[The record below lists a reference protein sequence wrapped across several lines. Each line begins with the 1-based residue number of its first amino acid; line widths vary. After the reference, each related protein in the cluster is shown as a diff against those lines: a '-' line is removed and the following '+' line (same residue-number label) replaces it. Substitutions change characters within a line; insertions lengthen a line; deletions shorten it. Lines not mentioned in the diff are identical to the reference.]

1 MPILTGAILT
11 RFEGV
16 IEATPRVGGVWR
28 KAMTRFEL
36 GKQPMGG
43 RDGVYRVEATGI
55 DTARQVF
62 GTGEVVRNM
71 GSLEIQTCYFR
82 GGGSSGGYYLGGDR
96 LSVNKRAF
104 DDAFGGLGT
113 TGYVAAC
120 EASATYDEQNTGI
133 RVVTWQDFAR
143 LRDDPLGEI
152 WTCRFNVEWLA
163 LTVSS

>member
-1 MPILTGAILT
+1 VAILTGAILT

-28 KAMTRFEL
+28 KAMPRFEL

-43 RDGVYRVEATGI
+43 RDGVYRVEASGI

-62 GTGEVVRNM
+62 GTGEVVRNL

-96 LSVNKRAF
+96 LNVNKRAL
-104 DDAFGGLGT
+104 DDAFGFPGSLGL
-113 TGYVAAC
+113 VSAC
-120 EASATYDEQNTGI
+120 EAPLTYDEGNTGI
-133 RVVTWQDFAR
+133 RVVTFQDHTLAT
-143 LRDDPLGEI
+143 DGPLFEI
-152 WTCRFNVEWLA
+152 WRTRFNVEWLA
-163 LTVSS
+163 TTVSS